1 MTRESAWLLGVGV
14 GWLIESGIASS
25 FPATRTMTGMDRNAS
40 SLFSADLLKLLGS
53 QGPAEARTQEGKV
66 KC

>member
-1 MTRESAWLLGVGV
+1 MWLLGVGA
-14 GWLIESGIASS
+14 GWMIESSRS
-25 FPATRTMTGMDRNAS
+25 FPATRTMTGMDREAS